1 MKFLL
6 ASVLALAVKAQD
18 INSSGE
24 FEYVLEIELKNLTQY
39 ALENQDD
46 WTQEH
51 LDQIKGELELTQA
64 F

>member
-51 LDQIKGELELTQA
+51 LDQIKGEWESTQA

>member
-1 MKFLL
+1 MNFLL

-51 LDQIKGELELTQA
+51 LDQIKGE
-64 F
+64 

>member
-51 LDQIKGELELTQA
+51 LDQIKGEL
-64 F
+64 

>member
-51 LDQIKGELELTQA
+51 LDQIKGERESTQA

>member
-39 ALENQDD
+39 ALEKQDD

-51 LDQIKGELELTQA
+51 LDQIKGELESTQA

>member
-51 LDQIKGELELTQA
+51 LDQIKGE
-64 F
+64 

>member
-51 LDQIKGELELTQA
+51 LDQIKGELEST
-64 F
+64 

>member
-51 LDQIKGELELTQA
+51 LDQIKGELESTQA